1 VTAITAARFSSPPG
15 HDAVSSQL
23 ADLSHELRTPL
34 NSVIGLSTI
43 LAREVYGPLTDKQAE
58 FIAQIEASGRH
69 LLAVVANIL
78 DLAKVDADRLLPER
92 VDGVCVLT
100 LVSEAVAMVELEA
113 KAKGIAI
120 RVQIPLATPRLQADP
135 LRVRQVLINLLSN
148 AVKFTDAGGS
158 VVVEARGEGDLVAI
172 EVGDTGIGIAEAHQ
186 ETIFQPFGQVDASLA
201 RRHRGT
207 GLGLALSRRLTELQ
221 GGRLEVRSVVGKG
234 SLFTAT
240 FPRSASGELADP
252 PMASLRRGHPRG
264 GFPRH

>member
-1 VTAITAARFSSPPG
+1 MRNANVTAITTAGYSSAAGR
-15 HDAVSSQL
+15 DTVTSQL

-43 LAREVYGPLTDKQAE
+43 LAREVYGPLTDKQSE

-78 DLAKVDADRLLPER
+78 DIAKADAETLIPER
-92 VDGVCVLT
+92 VDGVCVTT
-100 LVSEAVAMVELEA
+100 LVGEAVAMVEVEA
-113 KAKGIAI
+113 EAKGITI
-120 RVQIPLATPRLQADP
+120 RADIPHATPRLSADP

-148 AVKFTDAGGS
+148 AVKFTDSGGS
-158 VVVEARGEGDLVAI
+158 VVVEARLEGDMVAL
-172 EVGDTGIGIAEAHQ
+172 EVGDTGIGIAEVHQ

-221 GGRLEVRSVVGKG
+221 GGRLEVRSAVGKG

-240 FPRSASGELADP
+240 FPRSSFAEHA
-252 PMASLRRGHPRG
+252 ASLWLS
-264 GFPRH
+264 